1 MTNLFKGP
9 LDFGW
14 VETALDVWVEI
25 EEHNARRAV
34 IRNMTRE
41 IVAICRANRHRVEH
55 AEALLDKYSDVVP
68 CERKQE
74 IFLIIA
80 ETLLYISYNGL
91 RIKCTED
98 PKRLL
103 QKGGKVECRKLK

>member
-1 MTNLFKGP
+1 VTNLFKRP
-9 LDFGW
+9 LNFGW

-25 EEHNARRAV
+25 EELNARRAV

-41 IVAICRANRHRVEH
+41 IVAICRANRNRVEH
-55 AEALLDKYSDVVP
+55 AEALLDKYTDVIP
-68 CERKQE
+68 YERKQE

-80 ETLLYISYNGL
+80 ETLLYISYNGV

-103 QKGGKVECRKLK
+103 QLRGQMECRKLK